1 MLHGEIRPRIKDNT
15 ACKTKL
21 ENIDQLG
28 ALLCKDNT
36 ACKTKLENIDQLGA
50 LLCD

>member
-1 MLHGEIRPRIKDNT
+1 MYRRKCYGEIRPRIKDNT

-28 ALLCKDNT
+28 ALLCDG
-36 ACKTKLENIDQLGA
+36 E
-50 LLCD
+50 